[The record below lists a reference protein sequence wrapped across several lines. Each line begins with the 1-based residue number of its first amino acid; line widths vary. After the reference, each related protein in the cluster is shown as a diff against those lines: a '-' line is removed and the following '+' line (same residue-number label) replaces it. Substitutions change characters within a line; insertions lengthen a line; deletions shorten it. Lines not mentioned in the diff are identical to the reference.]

1 MNFRDRIQLKEV
13 FGDYCPNFT
22 YKVVCLHDYTNE
34 ELLGR
39 EDEMSFLMMINR
51 IQNQDDLRKFLQVEQ
66 DKVKKIVNKAS
77 PQVLEIFAETI
88 WSLCMKMN
96 VPTKE
101 AEECVNKVKERNMGY
116 LFENMEKMDIQEER
130 RKTADAR
137 RELKEAREEAER
149 QAKKLERDVQER
161 LKAAQK
167 QMEEAQSRAEEAQ
180 SRVEEA
186 QSRAEEAQS
195 QAEQTR
201 IEAIRNT
208 VQLCQRLGAA
218 KEIAVQELMDTYDM
232 DQMKAQ
238 ETAAAFWREI
248 K

>member
-1 MNFRDRIQLKEV
+1 M
-13 FGDYCPNFT
+13 
-22 YKVVCLHDYTNE
+22 
-34 ELLGR
+34 
-39 EDEMSFLMMINR
+39 
-51 IQNQDDLRKFLQVEQ
+51 
-66 DKVKKIVNKAS
+66 
-77 PQVLEIFAETI
+77 LEIFAETI

-137 RELKEAREEAER
+137 RELKE
-149 QAKKLERDVQER
+149 VQKR
-161 LKAAQK
+161 
-167 QMEEAQSRAEEAQ
+167 M
-180 SRVEEA
+180 
-186 QSRAEEAQS
+186 EEAQS

-248 K
+248 E